1 MKIVKLITICALAIA
16 TTGCLKVKQT
26 LTINKFGSGNIKLK
40 YSISERAIN
49 QLNSMRKVQQQLQ
62 KLPRDASP
70 SRGRRRCSITG
81 RPHGVY
87 RKFALCRNKL
97 REHTMRGDVPGLRK
111 GSW

>member
-1 MKIVKLITICALAIA
+1 MAKSSMIAREAKRTKTVAKYAAKRNELKAKIKDANV
-16 TTGCLKVKQT
+16 
-26 LTINKFGSGNIKLK
+26 S
-40 YSISERAIN
+40 YEERMEA
-49 QLNSMRKVQQQLQ
+49 QQQLQ

>member
-1 MKIVKLITICALAIA
+1 MAKSSMIAREVKRTKTVAKYAKKREELKAKIKDANVS
-16 TTGCLKVKQT
+16 
-26 LTINKFGSGNIKLK
+26 FE
-40 YSISERAIN
+40 ERMEA
-49 QLNSMRKVQQQLQ
+49 QQQLQ

-111 GSW
+111 ASW

>member
-1 MKIVKLITICALAIA
+1 MAKSSMIAREAKRTKTVAKYAKKREELKATIKDAN
-16 TTGCLKVKQT
+16 V
-26 LTINKFGSGNIKLK
+26 S
-40 YSISERAIN
+40 YEERMEA
-49 QLNSMRKVQQQLQ
+49 QQQLQ

>member
-1 MKIVKLITICALAIA
+1 VAKSSMIAREAKRTKTVAKYAAKRNELKAKIKDANV
-16 TTGCLKVKQT
+16 
-26 LTINKFGSGNIKLK
+26 S
-40 YSISERAIN
+40 YEERMEA
-49 QLNSMRKVQQQLQ
+49 QQQLQ